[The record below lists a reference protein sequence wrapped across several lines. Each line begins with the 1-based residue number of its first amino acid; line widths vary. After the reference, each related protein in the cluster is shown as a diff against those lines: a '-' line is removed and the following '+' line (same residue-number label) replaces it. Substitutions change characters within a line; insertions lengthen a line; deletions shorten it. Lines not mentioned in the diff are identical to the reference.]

1 MFVTRKD
8 KAVFSKRL
16 EMMSPFLRKLYYQ
29 SEEKEIISLV
39 FESFVYK
46 FKYST
51 FHAYDIHD
59 TFSKLIH

>member
-1 MFVTRKD
+1 MTRKD

-16 EMMSPFLRKLYYQ
+16 EMMSQFLRKLYYQ

-39 FESFVYK
+39 LESFVYK

-51 FHAYDIHD
+51 FHANDIHH

>member
-1 MFVTRKD
+1 MTRKD

-39 FESFVYK
+39 LESFVYK

>member
-39 FESFVYK
+39 LESFVYK

>member
-16 EMMSPFLRKLYYQ
+16 EMMSPLLRKLCCQ

-39 FESFVYK
+39 LESFVYK